1 MQHVVPSARLRR
13 FAIALTVASATVAAA
28 AWACNE
34 EPRAND
40 TGAIDAADSAQP
52 AGCEPEVRADCDD
65 DSCRIPAGCFRMG
78 APESEW
84 GSARYA
90 DTQVEVR
97 LTRPFAISRYE
108 VTRAQWAARGLPLP
122 TVAAVA
128 GFEICEESEC
138 PVVSVGWYEALAF
151 ANAASDAEGLPRCY
165 VLERCVG
172 ELGSGMTCSAV
183 RTTTPELHDCEGYR
197 LPTEAEW
204 EYAARAGTTT
214 AFYSGEI
221 TAREQTSTCGPD
233 ENLERIGWYCHN
245 SAGRP
250 HPVGG
255 KEPNAFGLYD
265 VAGNAEEWVSDPYT
279 AEGYGA
285 GPLSDPGATL
295 DTAGPR
301 VTRGGAFFLWS
312 EAAKSS
318 RRSSSGPE
326 PGVAKGL
333 RLARTLAE

>member
-1 MQHVVPSARLRR
+1 MQHRVHSALLPRLVLS
-13 FAIALTVASATVAAA
+13 LTVVGRVVVAAA
-28 AWACNE
+28 CACSG
-34 EPRAND
+34 EPRA
-40 TGAIDAADSAQP
+40 DAADSAQP
-52 AGCEPEVRADCDD
+52 AGCEPKVPSAECDGGY
-65 DSCRIPAGCFRMG
+65 CRIPAGCFRMG

-90 DTQVEVR
+90 DAQVEVR
-97 LTRPFAISRYE
+97 LTRPFAIGRYE

-122 TVAAVA
+122 PVPAFE
-128 GFEICEESEC
+128 GFENCEESEC
-138 PVVSVGWYEALAF
+138 PVVWVGWHEALAF
-151 ANAASDAEGLPRCY
+151 ANAVSDAEGLSRCY
-165 VLERCVG
+165 VLDGCVG

-183 RTTTPELHDCEGYR
+183 GTTTPEVYDCEGYR

-221 TAREQTSTCGPD
+221 TARAQTSICGPD

-245 SAGRP
+245 SAIRP

-265 VAGNAEEWVSDPYT
+265 VAGNAAEWVSDRYT
-279 AEGYGA
+279 PAGYGA

-295 DTAGPR
+295 DATGRR
-301 VTRGGAFFLWS
+301 VSRGGAFYLWS

-318 RRSSSGPE
+318 RRSQSGPQ